1 MNDELEFV
9 KVAETPLLP
18 PGKMMLV
25 VAKGKEILLANVG
38 GTYYAIANKCTHLG
52 GSLSDGKLEG
62 SIVTCPRHGSR
73 FDVRTGMNVGE
84 AKIAFIKTKP
94 KDEVCF
100 EVKVEGTSILVG
112 VA

>member
-1 MNDELEFV
+1 MEYV

-18 PGKMMLV
+18 AGKMMLV
-25 VAKGKEILLANVG
+25 AAGGKEILLANVG
-38 GTYYAIANKCTHLG
+38 GTYYAITNKCTHLG
-52 GSLSDGKLEG
+52 GSLSDGKLEDG
-62 SIVTCPRHGSR
+62 IVTCPRHGAQ

-100 EVKVEGTSILVG
+100 EVKAEGTSILVG
-112 VA
+112 IP